1 MAIIKINNN
10 AIDLDA
16 AEIPNLDAAKI
27 TTGQFA
33 DAKIADVASSKIT
46 GTITP
51 SDATVTTAKI
61 ADGAVTAAKL
71 ASGVGG
77 ISEADMFRLTSG
89 ITANVDP
96 IANNLER
103 VDNATFAKIGTGM
116 SLSSGVFS
124 FAATGLYSVEVHM
137 QGQPTTNDNVTI
149 EIYGTA
155 NNGTAWDALAAATFG
170 ADTNAVA
177 SASTNC
183 FFNCTNVSTHK
194 IKFAAESI
202 TAGSSIAGRTTDN
215 VTAFQFIRLGD
226 SQ

>member
-1 MAIIKINNN
+1 MADGTLKVGQII
-10 AIDLDA
+10 
-16 AEIPNLDAAKI
+16 
-27 TTGQFA
+27 T
-33 DAKIADVASSKIT
+33 SSGS
-46 GTITP
+46 GTITLGQ
-51 SDATVTTAKI
+51 SGETVTIPTGATITNSGTAT
-61 ADGAVTAAKL
+61 GF
-71 ASGVGG
+71 GGG
-77 ISEADMFRLTSG
+77 ITEADMFRLTSA
-89 ITANVDP
+89 ITANADP
-96 IANNLER
+96 ISSNLER
-103 VDNATFAKIGTGM
+103 CDNATFAKIGTGM

-124 FAATGLYSVEVHM
+124 FAATGLYSVELHM
-137 QGQPTTNDNVTI
+137 QGQPTTNDNVTL

-155 NNGTAWDALAAATFG
+155 NNGTAWDPLAAATFG

-202 TAGSSIAGRTTDN
+202 TNGSSIAGRTTDN